1 MKIPKEEYK
10 RAKGYL
16 LRYTYNCINILMIT
30 SNINGI
36 SAINYDGMPHAKNTI
51 NDVVLNTVIKIEDN
65 KELARSIGEYNV
77 VKKALE
83 LVNKESL
90 YIFEH
95 LFDKKDMTK
104 WEIIENLCVSEE
116 TYKRRYK
123 KLIYAVAEEIAKS

>member
-65 KELARSIGEYNV
+65 KELARSIEEYNV

-83 LVNKESL
+83 LVNKDSQ

-95 LFDKKDMTK
+95 LFDKKDMSK
-104 WEIIENLCVSEE
+104 WGIMENLCISRA
-116 TYKRRYK
+116 TFDRRYK
-123 KLIYAVAEEIAKS
+123 KLIYTVAEEIKKI